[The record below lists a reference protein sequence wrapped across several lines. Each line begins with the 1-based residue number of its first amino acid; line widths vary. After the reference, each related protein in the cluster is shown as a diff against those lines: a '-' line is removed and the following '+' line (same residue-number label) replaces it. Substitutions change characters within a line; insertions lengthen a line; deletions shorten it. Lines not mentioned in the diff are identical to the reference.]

1 MQKYNFN
8 NHLVR
13 IGSRT
18 SPLAVCQAN
27 EVKQKI
33 IQKSE
38 IIKFRTSGDKIV
50 DSNLSDH
57 GGKGLFTKE
66 LDEALKNSKIDM
78 AVHSL
83 KDVPTFI
90 EDIFKLSY
98 ILPREN
104 VNDVLISDGNIKNI
118 QGLQKNAI
126 LGTSSPRRIAQIKRV
141 RPDLNVIPLRG
152 NIETRIAKIKKD
164 NLDAIIIAL
173 AGIKRLKINKSAEI
187 LKSDE
192 FMPAAGQ
199 GIIVVQSLKKN
210 KIINK
215 ILSNLEIT
223 NVRHQATAER
233 ATLKILE
240 GNCNSSIA
248 TLSSIKNNTLTLY
261 ARIYSAQGKH
271 MIEASNEGPI
281 NQSIKIGKDVGKQL
295 IKKGAQKILES
306 CS

>member
-1 MQKYNFN
+1 MMN
-8 NHLVR
+8 
-13 IGSRT
+13 
-18 SPLAVCQAN
+18 
-27 EVKQKI
+27 
-33 IQKSE
+33 
-38 IIKFRTSGDKIV
+38 IK
-50 DSNLSDH
+50 L
-57 GGKGLFTKE
+57 
-66 LDEALKNSKIDM
+66 
-78 AVHSL
+78 
-83 KDVPTFI
+83 
-90 EDIFKLSY
+90 
-98 ILPREN
+98 
-104 VNDVLISDGNIKNI
+104 VLIW
-118 QGLQKNAI
+118 L
-126 LGTSSPRRIAQIKRV
+126 
-141 RPDLNVIPLRG
+141 
-152 NIETRIAKIKKD
+152 
-164 NLDAIIIAL
+164 
-173 AGIKRLKINKSAEI
+173 KRLKIKKSAEI

-248 TLSSIKNNTLTLY
+248 TLSSIENNTLTLY

>member
-18 SPLAVCQAN
+18 SPLAVSQAN
-27 EVKQKI
+27 EVKRKL
-33 IQKSE
+33 IQKSA
-38 IIKFRTSGDKIV
+38 IIKFLTSGDKIV
-50 DSNLSDH
+50 HSNLSDH

-66 LDEALKNSKIDM
+66 LDEALKKNKIDI

-90 EDIFKLSY
+90 QDIFKLSY
-98 ILPREN
+98 ILPREA
-104 VNDVLISDGNIKNI
+104 VNDVLISDGNVKSI
-118 QGLQKNAI
+118 QGLRKNAI
-126 LGTSSPRRIAQIKRV
+126 LGTSSPRRIAQIKRL
-141 RPDLNVIPLRG
+141 RPDLDIIPLRG
-152 NIETRIAKIKKD
+152 NIGTRIAKVKKD

-173 AGIKRLKINKSAEI
+173 AGIKRLKIKESVEI

-215 ILSNLEIT
+215 ILSNLEDK
-223 NVRHQATAER
+223 NVRHQAAAER
-233 ATLKILE
+233 STLKILE

-248 TLSSIKNNTLTLY
+248 TLSSIENNTLTLS
-261 ARIYSAQGKH
+261 ARIYSAHGKF
-271 MIEASNEGPI
+271 MIEASNNGPI
-281 NQSIKIGKDVGKQL
+281 SNSIQIGEDVGKQL
-295 IKKGAQKILES
+295 IMKGAQKILES
-306 CS
+306 CL

>member
-104 VNDVLISDGNIKNI
+104 INDVLISDGNIKNI

-126 LGTSSPRRIAQIKRV
+126 LGTSSPRRIAQIKRL
-141 RPDLNVIPLRG
+141 RPDLDIIPLRG
-152 NIETRIAKIKKD
+152 NIGTRIAKVKKD

-173 AGIKRLKINKSAEI
+173 AGIKRLKIKKSAEI

-271 MIEASNEGPI
+271 MIVASNEGPI

>member
-1 MQKYNFN
+1 MVQYLGLNIVSVAARKGSKNLSKFVDKYN
-8 NHLVR
+8 VR
-13 IGSRT
+13 S
-18 SPLAVCQAN
+18 SY
-27 EVKQKI
+27 
-33 IQKSE
+33 
-38 IIKFRTSGDKIV
+38 
-50 DSNLSDH
+50 DSWSN
-57 GGKGLFTKE
+57 
-66 LDEALKNSKIDM
+66 M
-78 AVHSL
+78 
-83 KDVPTFI
+83 
-90 EDIFKLSY
+90 
-98 ILPREN
+98 
-104 VNDVLISDGNIKNI
+104 IKN
-118 QGLQKNAI
+118 
-126 LGTSSPRRIAQIKRV
+126 
-141 RPDLNVIPLRG
+141 
-152 NIETRIAKIKKD
+152 E

-173 AGIKRLKINKSAEI
+173 AGIKRLKIKKSAEI

-248 TLSSIKNNTLTLY
+248 TLSSIENNTLTLS
-261 ARIYSAQGKH
+261 ARIYSAHGKY
-271 MIEASNEGPI
+271 MIEASNDGPI
-281 NQSIKIGKDVGKQL
+281 SQSIKIGENVGKQL